1 MPRTQKDR
9 RYTPCSEQKKQKISE
24 ALSGAKLS
32 AREYK
37 PTPKEWEDINQLK
50 KVYKRGDGNLKFQSL
65 LDWFHEGR

>member
-9 RYTPCSEQKKQKISE
+9 RYKPCSEQKKQKISE
-24 ALSGAKLS
+24 TLSGAKLS

-37 PTPKEWEDINQLK
+37 PTPKEMEDIDQLK
-50 KVYKRGDGNLKFQSL
+50 RVVAREDGNLKYQAL